1 MASLRRCHD
10 VDEREKMLLSA
21 PIHLLESSEQP
32 HRPGRPHQS
41 ERLVDVVRD
50 LLRPGRRLVKECDW
64 HLELVGDPGWWAGAD
79 AVQWSATALGSL
91 PLARKAPLGIGNSE
105 PSFHRAPVR
114 SLAVVLSPMLSARAG

>member
-1 MASLRRCHD
+1 
-10 VDEREKMLLSA
+10 MLLSA

-64 HLELVGDPGWWAGAD
+64 HLELVGDPGWWGRSGRGSMVGECPGFTPTRAEGTLGHRQFRAVLSPRAGAVAGGRALAD
-79 AVQWSATALGSL
+79 AVSPRWIAW
-91 PLARKAPLGIGNSE
+91 PLD
-105 PSFHRAPVR
+105 
-114 SLAVVLSPMLSARAG
+114 